1 MICVK
6 SQTKEK
12 WVNEGWHQPIA
23 LEERHV
29 TASGAP
35 GGCGPHG
42 ERHAP
47 PPSHGYSQEQRLR
60 WAIVPSHRRSLPV
73 IKTQMWVVLPRF
85 TVSSKLRVLV
95 DEIARLPTLRTTHT
109 HGLPARRCP
118 PVCTPSAAFQFLTL
132 PQLALSQPLSHSRAI
147 FLCRWCLRALARC
160 HERQVPMC
168 QCRYAPPLNTFL
180 PEGDSRHPHLTCV
193 SACLEGTWSTTD
205 HDFARCAPTASTRL
219 GDSTADVVGR
229 SS

>member
-1 MICVK
+1 MGDCSIPPTIFARHKNPNVCYRGLQLAANFACLWMRSPV
-6 SQTKEK
+6 SQ
-12 WVNEGWHQPIA
+12 
-23 LEERHV
+23 R
-29 TASGAP
+29 
-35 GGCGPHG
+35 C
-42 ERHAP
+42 
-47 PPSHGYSQEQRLR
+47 EQR
-60 WAIVPSHRRSLPV
+60 
-73 IKTQMWVVLPRF
+73 
-85 TVSSKLRVLV
+85 
-95 DEIARLPTLRTTHT
+95 THT
-109 HGLPARRCP
+109 VCLPDARP

>member
-6 SQTKEK
+6 SQAKEK

-47 PPSHGYSQEQRLR
+47 PPSHGYFQEQRLR

-95 DEIARLPTLRTTHT
+95 DEIARLPTFVANNAHT
-109 HGLPARRCP
+109 RSACPTLPSSVHTVSRISVPHAAPAR
-118 PVCTPSAAFQFLTL
+118 S
-132 PQLALSQPLSHSRAI
+132 LATS
-147 FLCRWCLRALARC
+147 LA
-160 HERQVPMC
+160 
-168 QCRYAPPLNTFL
+168 
-180 PEGDSRHPHLTCV
+180 
-193 SACLEGTWSTTD
+193 
-205 HDFARCAPTASTRL
+205 
-219 GDSTADVVGR
+219 
-229 SS
+229 

>member
-47 PPSHGYSQEQRLR
+47 PPSHGYFQEQRLR

-73 IKTQMWVVLPRF
+73 IETQMWVVLPRF
-85 TVSSKLRVLV
+85 TV
-95 DEIARLPTLRTTHT
+95 IAANFACLWMRSPVSQRCEQRTHT
-109 HGLPARRCP
+109 VCLPDAALQCAHRQPHFSSSRCP
-118 PVCTPSAAFQFLTL
+118 SSLSRNLTRI
-132 PQLALSQPLSHSRAI
+132 AGLSFCADGVSVRSHGAMSGK
-147 FLCRWCLRALARC
+147 
-160 HERQVPMC
+160 C
-168 QCRYAPPLNTFL
+168 QCANAGML
-180 PEGDSRHPHLTCV
+180 HL
-193 SACLEGTWSTTD
+193 
-205 HDFARCAPTASTRL
+205 
-219 GDSTADVVGR
+219 
-229 SS
+229 

>member
-1 MICVK
+1 MLRHRGRVEIIRYDISMICVK

-47 PPSHGYSQEQRLR
+47 PPSHGYFQEQRLR

-95 DEIARLPTLRTTHT
+95 DEIARLPTLRTTQT
-109 HGLPARRCP
+109 HGLRARRS
-118 PVCTPSAAFQFLTL
+118 PSSVHTV
-132 PQLALSQPLSHSRAI
+132 SRI
-147 FLCRWCLRALARC
+147 S
-160 HERQVPMC
+160 VPH
-168 QCRYAPPLNTFL
+168 A
-180 PEGDSRHPHLTCV
+180 
-193 SACLEGTWSTTD
+193 
-205 HDFARCAPTASTRL
+205 APT
-219 GDSTADVVGR
+219 R
-229 SS
+229 SLATSLA

>member
-47 PPSHGYSQEQRLR
+47 PPSHGYFQEQRLR

-85 TVSSKLRVLV
+85 TV
-95 DEIARLPTLRTTHT
+95 IAANFACLWMRSPVSQRCEQRTHT
-109 HGLPARRCP
+109 VCLPDARP
-118 PVCTPSAAFQFLTL
+118 PVCTPSRKVT
-132 PQLALSQPLSHSRAI
+132 PGTHTSRACLLAWKALGRLQTMI
-147 FLCRWCLRALARC
+147 LHGVPQPRQRGSVTALLMSSVGLADDCCCCRSLTRPQTA
-160 HERQVPMC
+160 HVP
-168 QCRYAPPLNTFL
+168 T
-180 PEGDSRHPHLTCV
+180 
-193 SACLEGTWSTTD
+193 
-205 HDFARCAPTASTRL
+205 
-219 GDSTADVVGR
+219 
-229 SS
+229 